1 MQNYEPVFRGKSH
14 WHESYTKQVC
24 ENLLRAYREN
34 RSSILAVNDAVVL
47 LEQYHRDMHVPYEQ
61 RDEARA
67 EREEAYEVNR
77 RLTMRLI
84 EKDNEIVRLRA
95 LHEVAKNTI
104 ADLRKPLKWAVYN
117 GERSWFDAL
126 KAQPKQVEYIACA
139 HYPNAIH
146 NHFTGMTHCEFC
158 CEKEPLKWYDN
169 GQHRQPKENQK

>member
-24 ENLLRAYREN
+24 ENLVRAYREN

-84 EKDNEIVRLRA
+84 EKDAEIERMRNA
-95 LHEVAKNTI
+95 LSKAHWGYG
-104 ADLRKPLKWAVYN
+104 ADAHTYSGAPAN
-117 GERSWFDAL
+117 
-126 KAQPKQVEYIACA
+126 YIACA

-146 NHFTGMTHCEFC
+146 NHFTNMTHCEFC